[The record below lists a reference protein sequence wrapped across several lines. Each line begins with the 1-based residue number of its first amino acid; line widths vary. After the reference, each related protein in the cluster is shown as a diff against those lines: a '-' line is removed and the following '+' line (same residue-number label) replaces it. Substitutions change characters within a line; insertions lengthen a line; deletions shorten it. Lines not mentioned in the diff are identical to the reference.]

1 MRDHP
6 DRGEMVVMRIG
17 LLFVASLTIAGCSGT
32 IHNQSVIGGRDPV
45 SLTVDA
51 RQRVLLSQYDPG
63 VPVVPGAAKDPL
75 FRRFCAEPSPDVF
88 TVLGVGASG
97 GASFTQDTKGVSAA
111 LQAALSSSE
120 TGTTISRT
128 QTINMLREM
137 MFRTCERY
145 LSGAI
150 SRADFPIIAARDQ
163 RVMVSILA
171 IEQLTGAITPPAV
184 AISASGE
191 GSTGMNATEMVK
203 LLATKQEDLA
213 SAQGDL
219 DKANKT
225 LSAADTAAATCD
237 TLTAKKAVGT
247 PALTADETT
256 KLKACDDGRLGV
268 AKTTAARDL
277 AQAQYDDLVAASK
290 KGLGV
295 SSARSGGSVDFADS
309 KARSEAVITVANTVE
324 NIVNNTFRQDE
335 TQLFCFRTL
344 TDPAIAAALGP
355 VQTQCLNYLTTKVA
369 TDEKALAD
377 RYGVPVA
384 NVQAAIRKGTDLR
397 IVRTANSQ
405 KLNRCFTDAGRADRA
420 RQALG
425 ANPGLA
431 AQADALI
438 AAGRT
443 SADAMARYLFDMG
456 ETAEYQAY
464 DSLTTICGL
473 GDGA

>member
-1 MRDHP
+1 M
-6 DRGEMVVMRIG
+6 MKIG
-17 LLFVASLTIAGCSGT
+17 LLFITGLGLAGCSGA
-32 IHNQSVIGGRDPV
+32 IHNQSIIDGKAPV

-51 RQRVLLSQYDPG
+51 RQRVLLSQYDPQ
-63 VPVVPGAAKDPL
+63 VPVAQGDTSPPL

-97 GASFTQDTKGVSAA
+97 GASFTQDTKGLNAA
-111 LQAALSSSE
+111 LQAAFSSSE
-120 TGTTISRT
+120 TGTTITRT

-184 AISASGE
+184 AVSASSE
-191 GSTGMNATEMVK
+191 SSTGMNATEMVK

-213 SAQGDL
+213 SAQNDL
-219 DKANKT
+219 QKANKT
-225 LSAADTAAATCD
+225 LVAADTAAATCD
-237 TLTAKKAVGT
+237 SLTAKKAAST

-256 KLKACDDGRLGV
+256 KLKACDDAKLGV
-268 AKTTAARDL
+268 AKATVASDL

-290 KGLGV
+290 KGLGM
-295 SSARSGGSVDFADS
+295 SSARSGGSADFADD

-324 NIVNNTFRQDE
+324 NIVNSTFRQDE

-344 TDPAIAAALGP
+344 TDPIVAKALGP
-355 VQTQCLNYLTTKVA
+355 VQMQCLNYLSTKVA

-377 RYGVPVA
+377 RYGIPVA
-384 NVQAAIRKGTDLR
+384 NVQIAIKQGTDLR
-397 IVRTANSQ
+397 IVRDANSQ
-405 KLNRCFTDAGRADRA
+405 KLNRCFTDAGRVDRVK
-420 RQALG
+420 QALV
-425 ANPGLA
+425 ADASLA
-431 AQADALI
+431 AQSDAFI
-438 AAGRT
+438 AAGKT
-443 SADAMARYLFDMG
+443 SADAMSRYLFDMG

-473 GDGA
+473 GDGS

>member
-1 MRDHP
+1 MI
-6 DRGEMVVMRIG
+6 MMKIRILFITG
-17 LLFVASLTIAGCSGT
+17 LGLAGCSGA
-32 IHNQSVIGGRDPV
+32 IHHQSIIAGKDPV

-51 RQRVLLSQYDPG
+51 RQRVLLSQYDPQ
-63 VPVVPGAAKDPL
+63 VPVAQGATARAP

-88 TVLGVGASG
+88 TVLGVSASG
-97 GASFTQDTKGVSAA
+97 GASFAQDTKGLNAA
-111 LQAALSSSE
+111 LQAAFSSSE
-120 TGTTISRT
+120 TGTTIART

-184 AISASGE
+184 AVSASAESG
-191 GSTGMNATEMVK
+191 TGMNATEMVK

-213 SAQGDL
+213 SAQNDL
-219 DKANKT
+219 EKATKT
-225 LSAADTAAATCD
+225 LVAADTAAATCD
-237 TLTAKKAVGT
+237 SLTAKKVAST
-247 PALTADETT
+247 TALTADETT
-256 KLKACDDGRLGV
+256 KLKACDDAKLGV
-268 AKTTAARDL
+268 AKATAASDL

-290 KGLGV
+290 KGLGI
-295 SSARSGGSVDFADS
+295 SSARSGGSADFADG

-344 TDPAIAAALGP
+344 TDPDVAKALGP
-355 VQTQCLNYLTTKVA
+355 VQMQCLNYLSTKVA

-377 RYGVPVA
+377 RYGIPVA
-384 NVQAAIRKGTDLR
+384 NVQLAIKHATDFR
-397 IVRTANSQ
+397 VVRAANSQ
-405 KLNRCFTDAGRADRA
+405 KLNRCFTDAGRVDRVK
-420 RQALG
+420 QAL
-425 ANPGLA
+425 AVDASLA
-431 AQADALI
+431 AQSDAFI
-438 AAGRT
+438 AAGKT

-456 ETAEYQAY
+456 QTAEYQAY
-464 DSLTTICGL
+464 DRLTTICGL
-473 GDGA
+473 GDGS